1 LIITF
6 PHEVSREEVGM
17 CYISAEGRSRD
28 AREDEVL
35 VVQRLPHGS
44 NWLVSPDDPSTAVCL
59 KEGTQVELLY
69 VPEKTQRQFGFPPET
84 QATFKMEKWWRRDL
98 FVLPD
103 GRKVELRKLQ
113 PGQVVRVL
121 SKPVTLN
128 QKELSPEKEPSR
140 LESLQLSPK
149 NDPQLG

>member
-1 LIITF
+1 
-6 PHEVSREEVGM
+6 M
-17 CYISAEGRSRD
+17 CYVSAEGRSRD
-28 AREDEVL
+28 AKEDEVL
-35 VVQRLPHGS
+35 VVSKQPHES

-69 VPEKTQRQFGFPPET
+69 IPEKTQRKFGFPRET

-98 FVLPD
+98 FVLGD

-121 SKPVTLN
+121 SVPASNQEERPGEQRTDSMVEGGRIRRQIFKRYSSGVPVHWCL
-128 QKELSPEKEPSR
+128 
-140 LESLQLSPK
+140 
-149 NDPQLG
+149 

>member
-1 LIITF
+1 
-6 PHEVSREEVGM
+6 M
-17 CYISAEGRSRD
+17 CYVSAEGRSRD
-28 AREDEVL
+28 AKEDEVL
-35 VVQRLPHGS
+35 VVSKQPHES

-69 VPEKTQRQFGFPPET
+69 IPEKTQRKFDFPRET

-98 FVLPD
+98 FVLGD

-121 SKPVTLN
+121 SVPVSN
-128 QKELSPEKEPSR
+128 QEERPGEQRTDSMVQGGRIRRQIFKRYSSGVPVHWCL
-140 LESLQLSPK
+140 
-149 NDPQLG
+149 

>member
-1 LIITF
+1 
-6 PHEVSREEVGM
+6 M
-17 CYISAEGRSRD
+17 CYVSAEGRSRD
-28 AREDEVL
+28 AKEDEVL
-35 VVQRLPHGS
+35 VVSRQPHDS

-69 VPEKTQRQFGFPPET
+69 IPEKTQRKFGFPPET

-98 FVLPD
+98 FVLRD

-121 SKPVTLN
+121 SVRAAANQEEILPGEQRTDSMVEGGRIRRQIFKRYSSGVPVHWCL
-128 QKELSPEKEPSR
+128 
-140 LESLQLSPK
+140 
-149 NDPQLG
+149 

>member
-1 LIITF
+1 
-6 PHEVSREEVGM
+6 M
-17 CYISAEGRSRD
+17 CYVSAEGRSRD

-35 VVQRLPHGS
+35 VVSRQPHDS

-69 VPEKTQRQFGFPPET
+69 IPEKTQRKFSFPRET

-98 FVLPD
+98 FVLRD

-121 SKPVTLN
+121 SVRVESNQAEIPPEEQRTDSMVEGGRMRRKILKRYSSGVPVHWCL
-128 QKELSPEKEPSR
+128 
-140 LESLQLSPK
+140 
-149 NDPQLG
+149 